1 MFFSIRNILVGF
13 FLVVGIAL
21 AGFVGN
27 AMWQSVHRARTF
39 SDVAQLVSLDRLLF
53 NALLNFRSE
62 RGNSAS
68 ALTVDPAKTANT
80 IASVQ
85 ASRQKVDAAMSAFLE
100 QSAALDQAGLQA
112 PLARV
117 KDIYTQFQEL
127 RKKVDANVT
136 LPLDRRE
143 NGLDKTVL
151 ALGQDFLTALE
162 TGSTAVEGEV
172 RSLDQS
178 LTGLIQLRSYG
189 WSARALGG
197 SATVVI
203 NAVVAQQR
211 PLTPQEIQQLGNFDA
226 GAAFAWK
233 ATGELVAHESTPQA
247 LKDIYATADRT
258 YFKGD
263 FVTQRAKLVDD
274 LNNGRTP
281 SFTIDTW
288 RNTVTASLDTVAKI
302 ASEAMEVLNAS
313 AEKAKQQA
321 FIGAMIYLAAFI
333 LTLGVCILCLAVI
346 IGRVTRPISRLTKA
360 MMELST
366 GNLTVDVS
374 GSRRSDEIG
383 EMARAVEIFR
393 EAAIRNRE
401 LEMQADANRDK
412 AERDRVELQQRA
424 EAEAEERLNQATGSL
439 AGGLRRLAS
448 GDMVCEIAT
457 PFAPQFEALRHDF
470 NSSVHQLREALAS
483 VGHSVQT
490 VNGGAH
496 EVSSASDDLSRRTEQ
511 QAASLEET
519 AAALEEITANVT
531 ATSKRASDA
540 RDTVRDAR
548 TKADL
553 SGKVVRDAVSAMERI
568 EHSSRQIGQI
578 IGVID
583 EIAFQTNLLALN
595 AGVEA
600 ARAGD
605 AGKGFAVVAQ
615 EVRELAQR
623 SANAAKEIKQLINT
637 SAIAVG
643 EGVRLVADTGVG
655 LSEIE
660 QLVLSVNTHMD
671 AIATAAQEQSAGL
684 SEVNTAVNHM
694 DQATQQNAA
703 MVEEMNAAGAGLAQ
717 ECANLQALLSQ
728 FQLGQQASALHETAR
743 QMRRAASPTRAPAYP
758 APAHPALKARPVA
771 ARGNAALVVRGDDW
785 AEF

>member
-1 MFFSIRNILVGF
+1 MSFSIRNILVGF
-13 FLVVGIAL
+13 FLLVGIAL

-27 AMWQSVHRARTF
+27 GMWQSVNRARTF
-39 SDVAQLVSLDRLLF
+39 SEVAQLVSIDKLLF

-68 ALTVDPAKTANT
+68 ALTVDPAKTAST

-85 ASRQKVDAAMSAFLE
+85 ASRQKVDAAMGAFLE
-100 QSAALDQAGLQA
+100 QSAVLDQAGLQA
-112 PLARV
+112 PLKRV
-117 KDIYTQFQEL
+117 KDIYAQFLEL

-143 NGLDKTVL
+143 SGLDKTVL
-151 ALGQDFLTALE
+151 ALGADLLAALE
-162 TGSTAVEGEV
+162 TGSIAVEGEV

-211 PLTPQEIQQLGNFDA
+211 PLTAQEAQQLNNFDA

-233 ATGELVAHESTPQA
+233 ATGELVAHESTPQS
-247 LKDIYATADRT
+247 LKDIYAVADRT

-263 FVTQRAKLVDD
+263 FITQRAKLVDD

-281 SFTIDTW
+281 AFTIDTW
-288 RNTVTASLDTVAKI
+288 RDTVTANLDTVAKI
-302 ASEAMEVLNAS
+302 ASEAMNILNAN
-313 AEKAKQQA
+313 AEKAKQDA
-321 FIGAMIYLAAFI
+321 FIGSMVYFAAFI
-333 LTLGVCILCLAVI
+333 FTLGVCILCLGVI
-346 IGRVTRPISRLTKA
+346 VGRVTRPISRLTNA
-360 MMELST
+360 MMELAN
-366 GNLTVDVS
+366 GNLSIDVP
-374 GSRRSDEIG
+374 GAGRSDEIG

-401 LEMQADANRDK
+401 LEMQADANREK
-412 AERDRVELQQRA
+412 AERDRFELQQRA
-424 EAEAEERLNQATGSL
+424 AAEAEERLNQATGSL

-470 NSSVHQLREALAS
+470 NSSVVQLREALAS
-483 VGHSVQT
+483 VGNSVQT

-519 AAALEEITANVT
+519 AAALEQITANVS
-531 ATSKRASDA
+531 ATSKRTGDA
-540 RDTVRDAR
+540 RDTVREAR
-548 TKADL
+548 TKADH

-637 SAIAVG
+637 SAIAVS
-643 EGVRLVADTGVG
+643 EGVKLVADTGVG

-660 QLVLSVNTHMD
+660 QLVLSVNAHMD

-684 SEVNTAVNHM
+684 AEVNTAVNHM

-717 ECANLQALLSQ
+717 ECANLHALLAQ

-743 QMRRAASPTRAPAYP
+743 QMQRAASPARAPAAP
-758 APAHPALKARPVA
+758 APRARPVA
-771 ARGNAALVVRGDDW
+771 VSRGNAALAVKGDEW
-785 AEF
+785 TEF

>member
-1 MFFSIRNILVGF
+1 MSFSIRNILVSF
-13 FLVVGIAL
+13 FLLVGMAL

-27 AMWQSVHRARTF
+27 GMWQSVNRARTF
-39 SDVAQLVSLDRLLF
+39 SEVAQLVSLDKLLF

-112 PLARV
+112 PLSRV
-117 KDIYTQFQEL
+117 KDIYRQFLEL

-143 NGLDKTVL
+143 SGLDKTVL
-151 ALGQDFLTALE
+151 ALGADFLTALE
-162 TGSTAVEGEV
+162 AGSTAMEGEV

-197 SATVVI
+197 SATVII

-211 PLTPQEIQQLGNFDA
+211 PLTAQETQQLNNFDA

-233 ATGELVAHESTPQA
+233 ATGELVAHQSTPQS
-247 LKDIYATADRT
+247 LRDTYAVADRT

-263 FVTQRAKLVDD
+263 FVTQRAKLIDD

-281 SFTIDTW
+281 AFTIDTW
-288 RNTVTASLDTVAKI
+288 RDTVTASLDTIAKI
-302 ASEAMEVLNAS
+302 ASEAMDVLNAN
-313 AEKAKQQA
+313 AEKAKQDA
-321 FIGAMIYLAAFI
+321 FIGSMVYLAAFI
-333 LTLGVCILCLAVI
+333 FTLGICILCLGVI
-346 IGRVTRPISRLTKA
+346 VGRVTRPISRLTNS
-360 MMELST
+360 MMELAN
-366 GNLTVDVS
+366 GNLSIDVP
-374 GSRRSDEIG
+374 GAKRGDEIG

-401 LEMQADANRDK
+401 LETQADTNREK

-424 EAEAEERLNQATGSL
+424 EAEAEERLSQATGSL

-470 NSSVHQLREALAS
+470 NSSVVQLREALAS
-483 VGHSVQT
+483 VGNSVHT

-519 AAALEEITANVT
+519 AAALEEITANVS
-531 ATSKRASDA
+531 ATSKRTGDA
-540 RDTVRDAR
+540 RDTVREAR
-548 TKADL
+548 AKADL

-623 SANAAKEIKQLINT
+623 SANAAKEIKQLINA
-637 SAIAVG
+637 SAVAVS
-643 EGVRLVADTGVG
+643 EGVKLVADTGVG

-660 QLVLSVNTHMD
+660 QLVLSVNAHMD

-684 SEVNTAVNHM
+684 AEVNTAVNHM

-717 ECANLQALLSQ
+717 ECANLHALLAQ

-743 QMRRAASPTRAPAYP
+743 QMQRAASPARAPAAP
-758 APAHPALKARPVA
+758 APRARPVA
-771 ARGNAALVVRGDDW
+771 VSRGNAALAVKGDEW
-785 AEF
+785 TEF